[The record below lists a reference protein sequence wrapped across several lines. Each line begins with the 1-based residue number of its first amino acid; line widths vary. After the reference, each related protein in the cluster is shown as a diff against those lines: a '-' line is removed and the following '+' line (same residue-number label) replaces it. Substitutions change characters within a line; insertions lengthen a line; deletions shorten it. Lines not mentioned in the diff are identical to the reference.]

1 MRGMLGQLIEH
12 GNQYTIV
19 DMEASVE
26 HMSRGTYRHV
36 DVVLIVL
43 EPYYR
48 SLETAG
54 RMAPLAQGLGI
65 GRVYGV
71 ANKVRNARDEAAV
84 RDYCAKHNI
93 ELVASIPFDEAIVEA
108 DRAGVALIDYKPD
121 AAAVAEVRQLARRL
135 ETST

>member
-1 MRGMLGQLIEH
+1 MLGQLIEH
-12 GNQYTIV
+12 GNQYTVV

-36 DVVLIVL
+36 DVLLVVL

-71 ANKVRNARDEAAV
+71 ANKVRSARDEAAV
-84 RDYCAKHNI
+84 LDYCAKHTI
-93 ELVASIPFDEAIVEA
+93 ELVARIPFDEAIVEA
-108 DRAGVALIDYKPD
+108 DRAGVALIDHKPD
-121 AAAVAEVRQLARRL
+121 APAVEEIRQLARRL
-135 ETST
+135 EEAA